1 MKTLKILLS
10 VVLFVLCV
18 SAFACTWGS
27 YTTKDG
33 SETMTVRTMDWMIDD
48 HPVVMGTPRGMK
60 VRAYTGENPMEYT
73 SKYAYIKV
81 KSFGIATADGVNEKG
96 LTYSILFLYQSET
109 APVKPELKNVAMTQY
124 GDYILANFATVEE
137 ALKSEDINVVVDPS
151 ERILP
156 GLTDRKEGFPLHVAL
171 SDATGDRVV
180 IEMVDGKMKI
190 YHGKEYCAMSNDPEY
205 KIQLYMDM
213 AKYQPGYS
221 IESINRRARILYYM
235 KDCDARGVT
244 GKTRT
249 LMNMEKMIQKTYAG
263 PDELDPVANA
273 PYPTL
278 WSVIN
283 DLKNPS
289 VYFKYYQS
297 WNTVYYDFK
306 SFDVNGKE
314 PVELKSKT
322 PPARDDYE
330 IKG

>member
-33 SETMTVRTMDWMIDD
+33 SETMTVRTMDWMVDD
-48 HPVVMGTPRGMK
+48 HPVFVGVPRGMK
-60 VRAYTGENPMEYT
+60 VRAYSGENPMEYT

-81 KSFGIATADGVNEKG
+81 KSFGVATADGINEKG
-96 LTYSILFLYQSET
+96 LTYSILFLYQSE
-109 APVKPELKNVAMTQY
+109 AIPVNPNYKNVAMTQY
-124 GDYILANFATVEE
+124 GDYILANFATIEE

-151 ERILP
+151 EKNLP
-156 GLTDRKEGFPLHVAL
+156 GLTDRKEGFPLHVAI
-171 SDATGDRVV
+171 SDATGDRAV
-180 IEMVDGKMKI
+180 IEMIDGKLKI

-205 KIQLYMDM
+205 KIQLYLDN
-213 AKYQPGYS
+213 AKYQPNYN

-235 KDCDARGVT
+235 KDCDRRGVT
-244 GKTRT
+244 GKART
-249 LMNMEKMIQKTYAG
+249 LMNMEKMIQKAYAG
-263 PDELDPVANA
+263 PDELDPGSML

-283 DLKNPS
+283 DLKDPGI
-289 VYFKYYQS
+289 YFKYYQS
-297 WNTVYYDFK
+297 WRTLYYDFT

-314 PVELKSKT
+314 PVELKGKN
-322 PPARDDYE
+322 PPALDYE